1 LVKKVNGL
9 NTIYKNGNNLKRK
22 TKKESR
28 KQKKGESFMKTI
40 KTAKKQKLKES
51 KGITLIALVIT
62 IIVLLILAGV
72 TIATLTGDNGILKK
86 AGDAKTQTEQAKEDE
101 NLKIA
106 IAGSYGTDGKLNLKD
121 LKDNLKNQGILTN
134 SNEFPLE
141 VTVNGE
147 KKKIDANGNIIGS
160 IQSLKTKGTVFNDT
174 TTLEDTYGN
183 QVTIPKGFKIASD
196 SATDVTGGIVIEDA
210 TYTKTKGSQFVWI
223 PVGTGENAIKKANN
237 GTVEIKLSRYTFEE
251 DGTPIDQEDNS
262 INSDYQ
268 ELATSN
274 YGNATAKD
282 IEKFKTS
289 ANSNHGYYI
298 GRYEAGVVDYNSSV
312 STSNSNNETNWTGY
326 TGDNIKLVCKKEQ
339 QVWNYVTQNKASELS
354 RDMYGSEAKVTS
366 DLINSYAWDTAIVFI
381 QKCGTESNSSTYSY
395 TVGESSRSTSAPQ
408 TTGTNIL
415 KATNKVDKQCNIFDM
430 AGNCREM
437 TTETFSISD
446 IPCVSRG
453 GCYNDNS
460 RSYTSDRNYGDTS
473 GAYSAYSFRPLLYL

>member
-1 LVKKVNGL
+1 
-9 NTIYKNGNNLKRK
+9 
-22 TKKESR
+22 
-28 KQKKGESFMKTI
+28 MKTI

-121 LKDNLKNQGILTN
+121 LKDNLENQGINYDKNNTG
-134 SNEFPLE
+134 FPLE

-147 KKKIDANGNIIGS
+147 KKKIDANGNIIES
-160 IQSLKTKGTVFNDT
+160 IQSLKTKGTVFKDT

-183 QVTIPKGFKIASD
+183 QVKIPKGFKIAND

-210 TYTKTKGSQFVWI
+210 TYTKTIGSQFVWI
-223 PVGTGENAIKKANN
+223 PVGTGENAIKKANKETVDIALGRYIFTQN
-237 GTVEIKLSRYTFEE
+237 SDGTITTSEYSSRYCTE
-251 DGTPIDQEDNS
+251 DTTAS
-262 INSDYQ
+262 HNSDYK
-268 ELATSN
+268 
-274 YGNATAKD
+274 NAIAKD
-282 IEKFKTS
+282 IEQFKTS
-289 ANSNHGYYI
+289 VKNNHGYYI

-312 STSNSNNETNWTGY
+312 LTSNTNKETNWTGY
-326 TGDNIKLVCKKEQ
+326 IGDNIKLVCKKEQ

-381 QKCGTESNSSTYSY
+381 QECGTESNSSTYSS
-395 TVGESSRSTSAPQ
+395 TVGESSTSTSAPQ

-415 KATNKVDKQCNIFDM
+415 KATSKVDKQCNIFDM
-430 AGNCREM
+430 AGNCCEW
-437 TTETFSISD
+437 TTETESEFYNPCVVRGGVYRGSSSVDCTSLRANNLTSDARSIS
-446 IPCVSRG
+446 
-453 GCYNDNS
+453 
-460 RSYTSDRNYGDTS
+460 
-473 GAYSAYSFRPLLYL
+473 SFRPLLYL

>member
-1 LVKKVNGL
+1 
-9 NTIYKNGNNLKRK
+9 
-22 TKKESR
+22 
-28 KQKKGESFMKTI
+28 MKTI

-72 TIATLTGDNGILKK
+72 TIATLTGDNGILGK
-86 AGDAKTQTEQAKEDE
+86 ANDAKTQTEQAKEDE

-196 SATDVTGGIVIEDA
+196 SATEVTGGIVIEDA
-210 TYTKTKGSQFVWI
+210 TYTNTIGSQFVWI
-223 PVGTGENAIKKANN
+223 PVGTGENAIKKANKE
-237 GTVEIKLSRYTFEE
+237 TVEIELGRYDFTKNS
-251 DGTPIDQEDNS
+251 DGTITTSEYSGSYTEDTTASHNS
-262 INSDYQ
+262 SR
-268 ELATSN
+268 
-274 YGNATAKD
+274 GNAIAKD

-339 QVWNYVTQNKASELS
+339 QVWNYVTQNKASEVS
-354 RDMYGSEAKVTS
+354 RNMYGSEAKVTS

-381 QKCGTESNSSTYSY
+381 QKCGTESNSSTYSK
-395 TVGESSRSTSAPQ
+395 TDGQSSTSTREPQ

-415 KATNKVDKQCNIFDM
+415 KATSKVDKQCNIFDM
-430 AGNCREM
+430 AGNCFEW
-437 TTETFSISD
+437 TTETHSD
-446 IPCVSRG
+446 SYAPCVSRG
-453 GCYNDNS
+453 GNYSYSNY
-460 RSYTSDRNYGDTS
+460 YTSYRGYSNTS
-473 GAYSAYSFRPLLYL
+473 RAESIFSFRPLLYL

>member
-1 LVKKVNGL
+1 
-9 NTIYKNGNNLKRK
+9 
-22 TKKESR
+22 
-28 KQKKGESFMKTI
+28 MKTI

-72 TIATLTGDNGILKK
+72 TIATLTGDNGILGK
-86 AGDAKTQTEQAKEDE
+86 ANDAKTQTEQAKEDE

-121 LKDNLKNQGILTN
+121 LKDNLTNQGIDYDKNNTG
-134 SNEFPLE
+134 FPLE
-141 VTVNGE
+141 VIVNGE
-147 KKKIDANGNIIGS
+147 KKKIDANGNIIES
-160 IQSLKTKGTVFNDT
+160 IQSLKTKGTVFKDT

-183 QVTIPKGFKIASD
+183 QVTIPKGFKIAND

-210 TYTKTKGSQFVWI
+210 TYTNTIGSQFVWI
-223 PVGTGENAIKKANN
+223 PVGTGENAIKKANKETVDIALGRYSFTKN
-237 GTVEIKLSRYTFEE
+237 SDGTVTTSEFSDRDYTE
-251 DGTPIDQEDNS
+251 DTTASHN
-262 INSDYQ
+262 
-268 ELATSN
+268 SN
-274 YGNATAKD
+274 YKNAIAKD
-282 IEKFKTS
+282 IEAFETS
-289 ANSNHGYYI
+289 VKNNHGYYI

-312 STSNSNNETNWTGY
+312 STINTNKETNWTGY

-395 TVGESSRSTSAPQ
+395 TAGLSSFSTRYAPP

-415 KATNKVDKQCNIFDM
+415 KATSKVDKQCNIFDM
-430 AGNCREM
+430 AGNCWEW
-437 TTETFSISD
+437 TTETYSGSEY
-446 IPCVSRG
+446 PCVSRG
-453 GCYNDNS
+453 GY
-460 RSYTSDRNYGDTS
+460 YFWTSDRYYTS
-473 GAYSAYSFRPLLYL
+473 YRDGNTTSYACSDVSSFRPLLYL

>member
-1 LVKKVNGL
+1 M
-9 NTIYKNGNNLKRK
+9 I
-22 TKKESR
+22 
-28 KQKKGESFMKTI
+28 TI
-40 KTAKKQKLKES
+40 KTAKKQKLKEN

-121 LKDNLKNQGILTN
+121 LKENLKNQGISYTN

-196 SATDVTGGIVIEDA
+196 SATEVTGGIVIEDA
-210 TYTKTKGSQFVWI
+210 TYTKTIGSQFVWI
-223 PVGTGENAIKKANN
+223 PVGTGENAIKKANKE
-237 GTVEIKLSRYTFEE
+237 TVEIELGRYDFTKNS
-251 DGTPIDQEDNS
+251 DGTITTSEYSGSNTEDTTASHNS
-262 INSDYQ
+262 SR
-268 ELATSN
+268 E
-274 YGNATAKD
+274 NAIAKD

-339 QVWNYVTQNKASELS
+339 QVWNYVTQNKASEVS
-354 RDMYGSEAKVTS
+354 RNMYGSEAKVTS

-381 QKCGTESNSSTYSY
+381 QKCGTESNSSTYSK
-395 TVGESSRSTSAPQ
+395 TDGQSSTSTREPQ

-415 KATNKVDKQCNIFDM
+415 KATSKVDKQCNIFDM
-430 AGNCREM
+430 AGNCFEW
-437 TTETFSISD
+437 TTETHSD
-446 IPCVSRG
+446 SYAPCVSRG
-453 GCYNDNS
+453 GNYSYSNY
-460 RSYTSDRNYGDTS
+460 YTSYRGYSNTS
-473 GAYSAYSFRPLLYL
+473 RAESIFSFRPLLYL

>member
-1 LVKKVNGL
+1 M
-9 NTIYKNGNNLKRK
+9 I
-22 TKKESR
+22 
-28 KQKKGESFMKTI
+28 TI

-196 SATDVTGGIVIEDA
+196 SATEVTGGIVIEDA
-210 TYTKTKGSQFVWI
+210 TYTKTIGSQFVWI
-223 PVGTGENAIKKANN
+223 PVGTGENAIKKANKE
-237 GTVEIKLSRYTFEE
+237 TVEIELGRYDFTKNS
-251 DGTPIDQEDNS
+251 DGTITTSEYSGSNTEDTTASHNS
-262 INSDYQ
+262 SR
-268 ELATSN
+268 E
-274 YGNATAKD
+274 NAIAKD

-339 QVWNYVTQNKASELS
+339 QVWNYVTQNKASEVS
-354 RDMYGSEAKVTS
+354 RNMYGSEAKVTS

-381 QKCGTESNSSTYSY
+381 QKCGTESNSSTYSK
-395 TVGESSRSTSAPQ
+395 TDGQSSTSTREPQ

-415 KATNKVDKQCNIFDM
+415 KATSKVDKQCNIFDM
-430 AGNCREM
+430 AGNCFEW
-437 TTETFSISD
+437 TTETHSD
-446 IPCVSRG
+446 SYAPCVSRG
-453 GCYNDNS
+453 GNYSYSNY
-460 RSYTSDRNYGDTS
+460 YTSYRGYSNTS
-473 GAYSAYSFRPLLYL
+473 RAESIFSFRPLLYL

>member
-1 LVKKVNGL
+1 
-9 NTIYKNGNNLKRK
+9 
-22 TKKESR
+22 
-28 KQKKGESFMKTI
+28 MKTI

-121 LKDNLKNQGILTN
+121 LKDNLENQGIDYDKNNTG
-134 SNEFPLE
+134 FPLE
-141 VTVNGE
+141 VIVNGE
-147 KKKIDANGNIIGS
+147 KKKIDANGNIIES
-160 IQSLKTKGTVFNDT
+160 IQSLKTKGTVFKDT

-183 QVTIPKGFKIASD
+183 QVKIPKGFKIAND

-210 TYTKTKGSQFVWI
+210 TYTNTIGSQFVWI
-223 PVGTGENAIKKANN
+223 PVGTGENAIKKANKE
-237 GTVEIKLSRYTFEE
+237 TVEIELGRYDFTKNS
-251 DGTPIDQEDNS
+251 DGTITTSEYSGSYTEDTTANH
-262 INSDYQ
+262 NSDYK
-268 ELATSN
+268 
-274 YGNATAKD
+274 NAIAKD
-282 IEKFKTS
+282 IEEFKTS
-289 ANSNHGYYI
+289 VKNNHGYYI

-312 STSNSNNETNWTGY
+312 STSNSDYKINWTGY

-381 QKCGTESNSSTYSY
+381 QKCGTESNSSTYSK
-395 TVGESSRSTSAPQ
+395 TDGLSSTGTNGPQ
-408 TTGTNIL
+408 TTGTNKL
-415 KATNKVDKQCNIFDM
+415 KATSKVDKQCNIFDM
-430 AGNCREM
+430 AGNCRAELC
-437 TTETFSISD
+437 ED
-446 IPCVSRG
+446 
-453 GCYNDNS
+453 
-460 RSYTSDRNYGDTS
+460 
-473 GAYSAYSFRPLLYL
+473 

>member
-1 LVKKVNGL
+1 M
-9 NTIYKNGNNLKRK
+9 I
-22 TKKESR
+22 
-28 KQKKGESFMKTI
+28 TI

-121 LKDNLKNQGILTN
+121 LKDNLTNQGIDYDKNNTG
-134 SNEFPLE
+134 FPLE
-141 VTVNGE
+141 VIVNGE
-147 KKKIDANGNIIGS
+147 KKKIDANGNIIES
-160 IQSLKTKGTVFNDT
+160 IQSLKTKGTVFKDT

-183 QVTIPKGFKIASD
+183 QVTIPKGFKIAND

-210 TYTKTKGSQFVWI
+210 TYTNTIGSQFVWI
-223 PVGTGENAIKKANN
+223 PVGTGENAIKKANKE
-237 GTVEIKLSRYTFEE
+237 TVDIALGRYEFTKNS
-251 DGTPIDQEDNS
+251 DGTITTSEYSGSNTEDTTASHNS
-262 INSDYQ
+262 SR
-268 ELATSN
+268 E
-274 YGNATAKD
+274 NAIAKD

-339 QVWNYVTQNKASELS
+339 QVWNYVTQNKASEVS
-354 RDMYGSEAKVTS
+354 RNMYGSEAKVTS

-381 QKCGTESNSSTYSY
+381 QKCGTESNSSTYSK
-395 TVGESSRSTSAPQ
+395 TDGQSSTSTREPQ

-415 KATNKVDKQCNIFDM
+415 KATSKVDKQCNIFDM
-430 AGNCREM
+430 AGNCFEW
-437 TTETFSISD
+437 TTETHSD
-446 IPCVSRG
+446 SYAPCVYRG
-453 GCYNDNS
+453 GFYDYSYC
-460 RSYTSDRNYGDTS
+460 YTSTRNVTDTS
-473 GAYSAYSFRPLLYL
+473 GASSRYSFRPLLYM

>member
-1 LVKKVNGL
+1 
-9 NTIYKNGNNLKRK
+9 
-22 TKKESR
+22 
-28 KQKKGESFMKTI
+28 M
-40 KTAKKQKLKES
+40 
-51 KGITLIALVIT
+51 IT

-101 NLKIA
+101 NFKIA

-183 QVTIPKGFKIASD
+183 QVTIPKGFKIAND

-210 TYTKTKGSQFVWI
+210 TYTNTIGSQFVWI
-223 PVGTGENAIKKANN
+223 PVGTGENAIKKANKE
-237 GTVEIKLSRYTFEE
+237 TVEIELGRYDFTKNS
-251 DGTPIDQEDNS
+251 DGTITTSEYSGSNTEDTTASHNS
-262 INSDYQ
+262 SR
-268 ELATSN
+268 E
-274 YGNATAKD
+274 NAIAKD

-312 STSNSNNETNWTGY
+312 STSNSNYETNWTGY

-354 RDMYGSEAKVTS
+354 RDMYKSEAKVTS

-395 TVGESSRSTSAPQ
+395 TVGQSSTSTSAPQ

-415 KATNKVDKQCNIFDM
+415 SATSKVDKQCNIFDM
-430 AGNCREM
+430 AGNCFEW
-437 TTETFSISD
+437 TTETHSD
-446 IPCVSRG
+446 SYAPCVSRG
-453 GCYNDNS
+453 GNYSYSNY
-460 RSYTSDRNYGDTS
+460 YTSYRGYSNTS
-473 GAYSAYSFRPLLYL
+473 RAESIFSFRPLLYL

>member
-1 LVKKVNGL
+1 
-9 NTIYKNGNNLKRK
+9 
-22 TKKESR
+22 
-28 KQKKGESFMKTI
+28 MKTI

-101 NLKIA
+101 NFKIA

-147 KKKIDANGNIIGS
+147 KKKIDANGNIIES

-196 SATDVTGGIVIEDA
+196 SATEVTGGIVIEDA
-210 TYTKTKGSQFVWI
+210 TYTNTIGSQFVWI
-223 PVGTGENAIKKANN
+223 PVGTGENAIKKENKE
-237 GTVEIKLSRYTFEE
+237 TVEIELGRYDFTKNS
-251 DGTPIDQEDNS
+251 DGTITTSEYSGSYTEDTTASHNS
-262 INSDYQ
+262 SR
-268 ELATSN
+268 
-274 YGNATAKD
+274 GNAIAKD

-354 RDMYGSEAKVTS
+354 RNMYGSEAKVTS

-381 QKCGTESNSSTYSY
+381 QKCGTESNSSTYSK
-395 TVGESSRSTSAPQ
+395 TDGQSSTSTREPQ

-415 KATNKVDKQCNIFDM
+415 KATSKVDKQCNIFDM
-430 AGNCREM
+430 AGNCFEW
-437 TTETFSISD
+437 TTETHSD
-446 IPCVSRG
+446 SYAPCVSRG
-453 GCYNDNS
+453 GNYSYSNY
-460 RSYTSDRNYGDTS
+460 YTSYRGYSNTS
-473 GAYSAYSFRPLLYL
+473 RAESIFSFRPLLYL

>member
-1 LVKKVNGL
+1 
-9 NTIYKNGNNLKRK
+9 
-22 TKKESR
+22 
-28 KQKKGESFMKTI
+28 MKTI

-121 LKDNLKNQGILTN
+121 LKDNLTNQGIDYDKNNTG
-134 SNEFPLE
+134 FPLE
-141 VTVNGE
+141 VKVNGE
-147 KKKIDANGNIIGS
+147 KKKIDANGNIIES
-160 IQSLKTKGTVFNDT
+160 IQSLKTKGTVFKDT

-183 QVTIPKGFKIASD
+183 QVKIPKGFKIAND

-312 STSNSNNETNWTGY
+312 STSNSNNKIDWTGY

-339 QVWNYVTQNKASELS
+339 KVWNYVTQNKASELS

-381 QKCGTESNSSTYSY
+381 HKCGTENNSSTYSK
-395 TVGESSRSTSAPQ
+395 TVGLSSTSTSTPQ

-415 KATNKVDKQCNIFDM
+415 KATSKVDKQCNIFDM
-430 AGNCREM
+430 AGNCREW
-437 TTETFSISD
+437 TTETCSHSVG
-446 IPCVSRG
+446 PCVYRG
-453 GCYNDNS
+453 GCYNFSNIYTIYRYDSNTSYANS
-460 RSYTSDRNYGDTS
+460 RD
-473 GAYSAYSFRPLLYL
+473 SFRPLLYL

>member
-1 LVKKVNGL
+1 M
-9 NTIYKNGNNLKRK
+9 I
-22 TKKESR
+22 
-28 KQKKGESFMKTI
+28 TI

-72 TIATLTGDNGILKK
+72 TIATLTGDNGILGK
-86 AGDAKTQTEQAKEDE
+86 ANDAKTQTEQAKEDE

-121 LKDNLKNQGILTN
+121 LKDNLTNQGIDYDKNNTG
-134 SNEFPLE
+134 FPLE
-141 VTVNGE
+141 VIVNGE
-147 KKKIDANGNIIGS
+147 KKKIDANGNVTVKLES
-160 IQSLKTKGTVFNDT
+160 VADSKTNGTVFKDT

-183 QVTIPKGFKIASD
+183 QVTIPKGFKIADD
-196 SATDVTGGIVIEDA
+196 SATEVTGGIVIEDA
-210 TYTKTKGSQFVWI
+210 TYTNTIGSQFVWI
-223 PVGTGENAIKKANN
+223 PVGTGENAIKKANKE
-237 GTVEIKLSRYTFEE
+237 TVEIKLSRYTFAN
-251 DGTPIDQEDNS
+251 DGTPTDQGDNI
-262 INSDYQ
+262 INSYYQ

-354 RDMYGSEAKVTS
+354 RNMYGSEAKVTS

-395 TVGESSRSTSAPQ
+395 TAGLSLTSKSEPQ

-415 KATNKVDKQCNIFDM
+415 NATKKVDKQCNIFDM
-430 AGNCREM
+430 AGNCFEW
-437 TTETFSISD
+437 TTETYSISYN
-446 IPCVSRG
+446 PCVGRG
-453 GCYNDNS
+453 DFFS
-460 RSYTSDRNYGDTS
+460 YGDGCTSYRFDYSTS
-473 GAYSAYSFRPLLYL
+473 GAGSIFSFRPLLYL

>member
-1 LVKKVNGL
+1 M
-9 NTIYKNGNNLKRK
+9 I
-22 TKKESR
+22 
-28 KQKKGESFMKTI
+28 TI

-121 LKDNLKNQGILTN
+121 LKDNLTNQGIDYDKNNTG
-134 SNEFPLE
+134 FPLE
-141 VTVNGE
+141 VIVNGE
-147 KKKIDANGNIIGS
+147 KKKIDANGNIIES
-160 IQSLKTKGTVFNDT
+160 IQSLKTKGTVFKDT

-183 QVTIPKGFKIASD
+183 QVTIPKGFKIADD
-196 SATDVTGGIVIEDA
+196 SATEVTGGIVIEDA
-210 TYTKTKGSQFVWI
+210 TYTNTIGSQFVWI
-223 PVGTGENAIKKANN
+223 PVGTGENAIKKENKE
-237 GTVEIKLSRYTFEE
+237 TVEIELGRYDFTKNS
-251 DGTPIDQEDNS
+251 DGTITTSEYSGSYTEDTTASHNS
-262 INSDYQ
+262 SR
-268 ELATSN
+268 
-274 YGNATAKD
+274 GNAIAKD

-298 GRYEAGVVDYNSSV
+298 GRYEAGVVDYDSSV
-312 STSNSNNETNWTGY
+312 STSNSNKTNWTGY

-339 QVWNYVTQNKASELS
+339 QVWNYVTQNKASKLS

-381 QKCGTESNSSTYSY
+381 QECGTENNSSTYSK
-395 TVGESSRSTSAPQ
+395 TVGQSSTSTSAPQ

-415 KATNKVDKQCNIFDM
+415 SATSKVDKQCNIFDM
-430 AGNCREM
+430 AGNCWEW
-437 TTETFSISD
+437 TTETHSD
-446 IPCVSRG
+446 SSYPCVSRG
-453 GCYNDNS
+453 GRYYDSYVYTSS
-460 RSYTSDRNYGDTS
+460 RSFNVTSN
-473 GAYSAYSFRPLLYL
+473 AYSYNSFRPLLYL

>member
-1 LVKKVNGL
+1 
-9 NTIYKNGNNLKRK
+9 
-22 TKKESR
+22 
-28 KQKKGESFMKTI
+28 M
-40 KTAKKQKLKES
+40 
-51 KGITLIALVIT
+51 IT

-106 IAGSYGTDGKLNLKD
+106 IAGSYGTDGKLDLKD
-121 LKDNLKNQGILTN
+121 LKDNLTNQGIDYDKNNTG
-134 SNEFPLE
+134 FPLE
-141 VTVNGE
+141 VIVNGE
-147 KKKIDANGNIIGS
+147 KKKIDANGNIIES
-160 IQSLKTKGTVFNDT
+160 IQSLKTKGTVFKDT

-183 QVTIPKGFKIASD
+183 QVTIPKGFKIAND

-210 TYTKTKGSQFVWI
+210 TYTKTIGSQFVWI

-237 GTVEIKLSRYTFEE
+237 KTVEIKLSRYTFAN
-251 DGTPIDQEDNS
+251 DGTTDQGDNI
-262 INSDYQ
+262 INSYYQ

-274 YGNATAKD
+274 YGNATAKN
-282 IEKFKTS
+282 IEGFKTS

-298 GRYEAGVVDYNSSV
+298 GRYEAGVMDYNSSV
-312 STSNSNNETNWTGY
+312 STRNNNNEANWTGY

-395 TVGESSRSTSAPQ
+395 TSGLSSSSTFAPQ

-415 KATNKVDKQCNIFDM
+415 KATNKIDKQCNIFDM
-430 AGNCREM
+430 AGNCFEW
-437 TTETFSISD
+437 TTETYSSSGA
-446 IPCVSRG
+446 PCVYRG
-453 GCYNDNS
+453 GGYFNSYYCTSS
-460 RSYTSDRNYGDTS
+460 RSLNITSNANS
-473 GAYSAYSFRPLLYL
+473 SNSFRPLLYL

>member
-1 LVKKVNGL
+1 
-9 NTIYKNGNNLKRK
+9 
-22 TKKESR
+22 
-28 KQKKGESFMKTI
+28 MKTI

-72 TIATLTGDNGILKK
+72 TIATLTGDNGILGK
-86 AGDAKTQTEQAKEDE
+86 ANDAKTQTEQAKEDE

-134 SNEFPLE
+134 SSEFPLE

-147 KKKIDANGNIIGS
+147 KKKIDANGNVTVKLES
-160 IQSLKTKGTVFNDT
+160 VADSQKKGTVFNDV

-183 QVTIPKGFKIASD
+183 QVKIPKGFKIADD

-210 TYTKTKGSQFVWI
+210 TYTNTIGSQFVWI

-237 GTVEIKLSRYTFEE
+237 KTVEIKLSRYTFEE

-298 GRYEAGVVDYNSSV
+298 GRYEAGK
-312 STSNSNNETNWTGY
+312 T
-326 TGDNIKLVCKKEQ
+326 DNDGFMVCKSGQE
-339 QVWNYVTQNKASELS
+339 VWNSITQPKASEVS
-354 RDMYGSEAKVTS
+354 RNMYGSEAKVTS
-366 DLINSYAWDTAIVFI
+366 DLINSYAWDTAIVFV
-381 QKCGTESNSSTYSY
+381 QKFGTESNSSTYSR
-395 TVGESSRSTSAPQ
+395 TVGQSSTSTSAPQ

-430 AGNCREM
+430 AGNCLEW
-437 TTETFSISD
+437 TTETSSSSGN
-446 IPCVSRG
+446 PCVDRG
-453 GCYNDNS
+453 GNYYNS
-460 RSYTSDRNYGDTS
+460 LGYTSVRSHGNTS
-473 GAYSAYSFRPLLYL
+473 TAGSPYSFRPLLYLYS

>member
-1 LVKKVNGL
+1 
-9 NTIYKNGNNLKRK
+9 
-22 TKKESR
+22 
-28 KQKKGESFMKTI
+28 MKTI

-72 TIATLTGDNGILKK
+72 TIATLTGDNGILTK

-106 IAGSYGTDGKLNLKD
+106 IAGSYGTDGKLNLKN
-121 LKDNLKNQGILTN
+121 LKDNLTNQGIDYDKNNTG
-134 SNEFPLE
+134 FPLE
-141 VTVNGE
+141 VIVNGE
-147 KKKIDANGNIIGS
+147 KKKIDANGNVTVKLES
-160 IQSLKTKGTVFNDT
+160 VADSQKKGTVFNDV

-183 QVTIPKGFKIASD
+183 QVKIPKGFKIADD

-210 TYTKTKGSQFVWI
+210 TYTNTIGSQFVWI

-237 GTVEIKLSRYTFEE
+237 KTVEIKLSRYTFAN
-251 DGTPIDQEDNS
+251 DGTPTDQGDNI
-262 INSDYQ
+262 INSYYQ

-298 GRYEAGVVDYNSSV
+298 GRYEAGVVDYNYSSV

-339 QVWNYVTQNKASELS
+339 QVWNYVTQNKASKLS

-395 TVGESSRSTSAPQ
+395 TAGLSSRSTSAPQ

-430 AGNCREM
+430 AGNCFEW
-437 TTETFSISD
+437 TTETSSVSGS
-446 IPCVSRG
+446 PCVYRG
-453 GCYNDNS
+453 GGYNNS
-460 RSYTSDRNYGDTS
+460 HGYTSYRNYHNAS
-473 GAYSAYSFRPLLYL
+473 IAYSNYSFRPLLYL

>member
-1 LVKKVNGL
+1 M
-9 NTIYKNGNNLKRK
+9 I
-22 TKKESR
+22 
-28 KQKKGESFMKTI
+28 TI

-121 LKDNLKNQGILTN
+121 LKDNLTNQGIDYDKNNTG
-134 SNEFPLE
+134 FPLE

-174 TTLEDTYGN
+174 ITLEDTYGN

-210 TYTKTKGSQFVWI
+210 TYTNTIGSQFVWI

-237 GTVEIKLSRYTFEE
+237 KTVEIKLSRYTFEE

-312 STSNSNNETNWTGY
+312 STSNSNNKIDWTGY

-339 QVWNYVTQNKASELS
+339 KVWNYVTQNKASELS

-395 TVGESSRSTSAPQ
+395 TVGESSTSTSEPQ
-408 TTGTNIL
+408 ATGTNIL
-415 KATNKVDKQCNIFDM
+415 KATNKIDKQCNIFDM
-430 AGNCREM
+430 AGNCFEW
-437 TTETFSISD
+437 TTETSSNSGW
-446 IPCVSRG
+446 PCVSRG
-453 GCYNDNS
+453 GYCNYS
-460 RSYTSDRNYGDTS
+460 TYYTSDRNDSNTS
-473 GAYSAYSFRPLLYL
+473 HATSPDSFRPLLYL

>member
-1 LVKKVNGL
+1 M
-9 NTIYKNGNNLKRK
+9 I
-22 TKKESR
+22 
-28 KQKKGESFMKTI
+28 TI

-72 TIATLTGDNGILKK
+72 AIATLTGDNGILKK

-121 LKDNLKNQGILTN
+121 LKDNLENQGINYDKNNTG
-134 SNEFPLE
+134 FPLE

-147 KKKIDANGNIIGS
+147 KKKIDANGNIIES
-160 IQSLKTKGTVFNDT
+160 IQSLKTKGTVFKDT

-183 QVTIPKGFKIASD
+183 QVTIPKGFKIADD
-196 SATDVTGGIVIEDA
+196 SATEVTGGIVIEDA
-210 TYTKTKGSQFVWI
+210 TYTNTIGSQFVWI
-223 PVGTGENAIKKANN
+223 PVGTGENAIKKENKE
-237 GTVEIKLSRYTFEE
+237 TVEIELGRYDFTKNS
-251 DGTPIDQEDNS
+251 DGTITTSEYSGSNTEDTTASHNS
-262 INSDYQ
+262 SR
-268 ELATSN
+268 E
-274 YGNATAKD
+274 NAIAKD

-354 RDMYGSEAKVTS
+354 RDMYKSESKVKS

-381 QKCGTESNSSTYSY
+381 QKCGTESNSSTYSK
-395 TVGESSRSTSAPQ
+395 TDGQSSTSTREPQ

-430 AGNCREM
+430 AGNCSEW
-437 TTETFSISD
+437 TTETHSNSNYPCVGRGGNYDDSYSFTSSRNLYTTSAADSD
-446 IPCVSRG
+446 I
-453 GCYNDNS
+453 
-460 RSYTSDRNYGDTS
+460 
-473 GAYSAYSFRPLLYL
+473 SFRPLLYL

>member
-1 LVKKVNGL
+1 
-9 NTIYKNGNNLKRK
+9 
-22 TKKESR
+22 
-28 KQKKGESFMKTI
+28 M
-40 KTAKKQKLKES
+40 
-51 KGITLIALVIT
+51 IT

-101 NLKIA
+101 NFKIA

-183 QVTIPKGFKIASD
+183 QVTIPKGFKIADD
-196 SATDVTGGIVIEDA
+196 SATEVTGGIVIEDA
-210 TYTKTKGSQFVWI
+210 TYTNTIGSQFVWI
-223 PVGTGENAIKKANN
+223 PVGTGENAIKKANKE
-237 GTVEIKLSRYTFEE
+237 TVEIELGRYDFTKNS
-251 DGTPIDQEDNS
+251 DGTITTSEYSGSNTEDTTASHNS
-262 INSDYQ
+262 SR
-268 ELATSN
+268 E
-274 YGNATAKD
+274 NAIAKD

-339 QVWNYVTQNKASELS
+339 QVWNYVTQNKASEVS
-354 RDMYGSEAKVTS
+354 RNMYGSEAKVTS

-381 QKCGTESNSSTYSY
+381 QKCGTESNSSTYSH
-395 TVGESSRSTSAPQ
+395 TVGQSSTSTSAPQ

-415 KATNKVDKQCNIFDM
+415 SATSKVDKQCNIFDM
-430 AGNCREM
+430 AGNCFEW
-437 TTETFSISD
+437 TTETHSD
-446 IPCVSRG
+446 SYAPCVSRG
-453 GCYNDNS
+453 GNYSYSNY
-460 RSYTSDRNYGDTS
+460 YTSYRGYSNTS
-473 GAYSAYSFRPLLYL
+473 RAESIFSFRPLLYL

>member
-1 LVKKVNGL
+1 
-9 NTIYKNGNNLKRK
+9 
-22 TKKESR
+22 
-28 KQKKGESFMKTI
+28 MKTI

-121 LKDNLKNQGILTN
+121 LKDNLENQGINYDKNNTG
-134 SNEFPLE
+134 FPLE

-147 KKKIDANGNIIGS
+147 KKKIDANGNIIES
-160 IQSLKTKGTVFNDT
+160 IQSLKTKGTVFKDT

-183 QVTIPKGFKIASD
+183 QVTIPKGFKIADD
-196 SATDVTGGIVIEDA
+196 SATEVTGGIVIEDA
-210 TYTKTKGSQFVWI
+210 TYTNTIGSQFVWI
-223 PVGTGENAIKKANN
+223 PVGTGENAIKKENKE
-237 GTVEIKLSRYTFEE
+237 TVEIELGRYDFTKNS
-251 DGTPIDQEDNS
+251 DGTITTSEYSGSYTEDTTASHNS
-262 INSDYQ
+262 SR
-268 ELATSN
+268 
-274 YGNATAKD
+274 GNAIAKD

-312 STSNSNNETNWTGY
+312 STSNSNYETNWTGY

-354 RDMYGSEAKVTS
+354 RDMYKSEAKVTS

>member
-1 LVKKVNGL
+1 M
-9 NTIYKNGNNLKRK
+9 RFK
-22 TKKESR
+22 TKE
-28 KQKKGESFMKTI
+28 
-40 KTAKKQKLKES
+40 A

-72 TIATLTGDNGILKK
+72 TIATLTGDNGILGK
-86 AGDAKTQTEQAKEDE
+86 ANDAKTQTEQAKEDE

-121 LKDNLKNQGILTN
+121 LKDNLTNQGIDYDKNNTG
-134 SNEFPLE
+134 FPLE
-141 VTVNGE
+141 VIVNGE
-147 KKKIDANGNIIGS
+147 KKKIDANGNIIES
-160 IQSLKTKGTVFNDT
+160 IQSLKTKGTVFKDT

-183 QVTIPKGFKIASD
+183 QVTIPKGFKIADD
-196 SATDVTGGIVIEDA
+196 SATEVTGGIVIEDA
-210 TYTKTKGSQFVWI
+210 TYTNTIGSQFVWI
-223 PVGTGENAIKKANN
+223 PVGTGENAIKKENKE
-237 GTVEIKLSRYTFEE
+237 TVEIELGRYDFTKNS
-251 DGTPIDQEDNS
+251 DGTITTSEYSGSYTEDTTASHNS
-262 INSDYQ
+262 SR
-268 ELATSN
+268 
-274 YGNATAKD
+274 GNAIAKD

-354 RDMYGSEAKVTS
+354 RDMYKSEAKVTS

-395 TVGESSRSTSAPQ
+395 TAGLSLTSKSEPQ

-415 KATNKVDKQCNIFDM
+415 NATKKVDKQCNIFDM
-430 AGNCREM
+430 AGNCFEW
-437 TTETFSISD
+437 TTETSSD
-446 IPCVSRG
+446 SFGPCVGRG
-453 GCYNDNS
+453 DFFS
-460 RSYTSDRNYGDTS
+460 YGDGCTSYRFTYSTS
-473 GAYSAYSFRPLLYL
+473 GALSNCSFRPLLYL

>member
-1 LVKKVNGL
+1 
-9 NTIYKNGNNLKRK
+9 
-22 TKKESR
+22 
-28 KQKKGESFMKTI
+28 MKTI

-101 NLKIA
+101 NFKIA

-121 LKDNLKNQGILTN
+121 LKDNLTNQGIDYDKNNTG
-134 SNEFPLE
+134 FPLE
-141 VTVNGE
+141 VKVNGE
-147 KKKIDANGNIIGS
+147 KKKIDANGNIIES
-160 IQSLKTKGTVFNDT
+160 IQSLKTKGTVFKDT

-183 QVTIPKGFKIASD
+183 QVTIPKGFKIAND
-196 SATDVTGGIVIEDA
+196 SATEVTGGIVIEDA
-210 TYTKTKGSQFVWI
+210 TYTNTIGSQFVWI
-223 PVGTGENAIKKANN
+223 PVGTGENAIKKANKE
-237 GTVEIKLSRYTFEE
+237 TVEIELGRYNFTKNS
-251 DGTPIDQEDNS
+251 DGTITTSEYSGSYTEDTTAS
-262 INSDYQ
+262 HDS
-268 ELATSN
+268 SR
-274 YGNATAKD
+274 GNAIAKD

-339 QVWNYVTQNKASELS
+339 QVWNYVTQNKASEVS
-354 RDMYGSEAKVTS
+354 RNMYGSEAKVTS

-381 QKCGTESNSSTYSY
+381 QKCGTESNSSTYSK
-395 TVGESSRSTSAPQ
+395 TDGQSSTSTREPQ

-415 KATNKVDKQCNIFDM
+415 KATSKVDKQCNIFDM
-430 AGNCREM
+430 AGNCFEW
-437 TTETFSISD
+437 TTETHSD
-446 IPCVSRG
+446 SYAPCVSRG
-453 GCYNDNS
+453 GNYSYSNY
-460 RSYTSDRNYGDTS
+460 YTSYRGYSNTS
-473 GAYSAYSFRPLLYL
+473 RAESIFSFRPLLYL

>member
-1 LVKKVNGL
+1 M
-9 NTIYKNGNNLKRK
+9 I
-22 TKKESR
+22 
-28 KQKKGESFMKTI
+28 TI

-134 SNEFPLE
+134 SSEFPLE

-147 KKKIDANGNIIGS
+147 KKKIDANGNIIES
-160 IQSLKTKGTVFNDT
+160 IQSLKTKGTVFKNT

-183 QVTIPKGFKIASD
+183 QVTIPKGFKIADD
-196 SATDVTGGIVIEDA
+196 SATEVTGGIVIEDA
-210 TYTKTKGSQFVWI
+210 TYTNTIGSQFVWI
-223 PVGTGENAIKKANN
+223 PVATGENAIKKANKE
-237 GTVEIKLSRYTFEE
+237 TVEIELGRYDFTKNS
-251 DGTPIDQEDNS
+251 DGTITTSEYSGSYTEDTTASHNS
-262 INSDYQ
+262 SR
-268 ELATSN
+268 
-274 YGNATAKD
+274 GNAIAKD

-354 RDMYGSEAKVTS
+354 RDMYKSEAKVTS

-381 QKCGTESNSSTYSY
+381 HKCGTENNSSTYSK
-395 TVGESSRSTSAPQ
+395 TVGLSSTSTSTPQ

-415 KATNKVDKQCNIFDM
+415 KATSKVDKQCNIFDM
-430 AGNCREM
+430 AGNCREW
-437 TTETFSISD
+437 TTETCSHSVG
-446 IPCVSRG
+446 PCVYRG
-453 GCYNDNS
+453 GCYNFSNIYTIYRYDSNTSYANS
-460 RSYTSDRNYGDTS
+460 RD
-473 GAYSAYSFRPLLYL
+473 SFRPLLYL

>member
-1 LVKKVNGL
+1 
-9 NTIYKNGNNLKRK
+9 
-22 TKKESR
+22 
-28 KQKKGESFMKTI
+28 MKTI

-121 LKDNLKNQGILTN
+121 LKDNLENQGINYDKNNTG
-134 SNEFPLE
+134 FPLE

-147 KKKIDANGNIIGS
+147 KKKIDANGNIIES
-160 IQSLKTKGTVFNDT
+160 IQSLKTKGTVFKNT

-210 TYTKTKGSQFVWI
+210 TYTNTIGSQFVWI

-237 GTVEIKLSRYTFEE
+237 KTVEIKLSRYTFKNY
-251 DGTPIDQEDNS
+251 GTPIDQEDNIIDS
-262 INSDYQ
+262 YYQ

-339 QVWNYVTQNKASELS
+339 QVWNYVTPNKASELS

-430 AGNCREM
+430 AGNCREW
-437 TTETFSISD
+437 TTETCSHSVG
-446 IPCVSRG
+446 PCVYRG
-453 GCYNDNS
+453 GCYNFSNIYTIYRYDSNTSYANS
-460 RSYTSDRNYGDTS
+460 RD
-473 GAYSAYSFRPLLYL
+473 SFRPLLYL

>member
-1 LVKKVNGL
+1 
-9 NTIYKNGNNLKRK
+9 
-22 TKKESR
+22 
-28 KQKKGESFMKTI
+28 MKTI

-121 LKDNLKNQGILTN
+121 LKDNLENQGIDYDKNNTG
-134 SNEFPLE
+134 FPLE
-141 VTVNGE
+141 VIVNGE
-147 KKKIDANGNIIGS
+147 KKKIDANGNIIES

-183 QVTIPKGFKIASD
+183 QITIPKGFKIAND

-210 TYTKTKGSQFVWI
+210 TYTNTIGSQFVWI

-237 GTVEIKLSRYTFEE
+237 GTVDIKLSRYAFTN
-251 DGTPIDQEDNS
+251 DGTPTDKGDNIIDFYDK
-262 INSDYQ
+262 

-312 STSNSNNETNWTGY
+312 STSNSNNKIDWTGY

-354 RDMYGSEAKVTS
+354 RNMYGSEAKVTS

-395 TVGESSRSTSAPQ
+395 TVGQSSTSTLQ

-415 KATNKVDKQCNIFDM
+415 KATSKVDKQCNIFDM
-430 AGNCREM
+430 AGNCREW
-437 TTETFSISD
+437 TTETYSD
-446 IPCVSRG
+446 SNGFCVYRG
-453 GCYNDNS
+453 GFYDYSYC
-460 RSYTSDRNYGDTS
+460 YTSTRNVTDTS
-473 GAYSAYSFRPLLYL
+473 GASSRYSFRPLLYM

>member
-1 LVKKVNGL
+1 M
-9 NTIYKNGNNLKRK
+9 I
-22 TKKESR
+22 
-28 KQKKGESFMKTI
+28 TI

-72 TIATLTGDNGILKK
+72 TIATLTGDNGILTK
-86 AGDAKTQTEQAKEDE
+86 AQDAKTQTEQAKEDE

-121 LKDNLKNQGILTN
+121 LKDNLTNQKISYTD
-134 SNEFPLE
+134 SDEFPLE

-147 KKKIDANGNIIGS
+147 EKKIDANGNVTVKLES
-160 IQSLKTKGTVFNDT
+160 VADSKTKGTVFDDV

-183 QVTIPKGFKIASD
+183 QVKIPKGFKIADD

-210 TYTKTKGSQFVWI
+210 TYTNTIGSQFVWI
-223 PVGTGENAIKKANN
+223 PVGTGEKNAIKKANKE
-237 GTVEIKLSRYTFEE
+237 TVDIALGRYEFTKNN
-251 DGTPIDQEDNS
+251 DGTIKTSEYSESYTEDTTANH
-262 INSDYQ
+262 NSDYK
-268 ELATSN
+268 
-274 YGNATAKD
+274 NAIAKD
-282 IEKFKTS
+282 IEEFKTS
-289 ANSNHGYYI
+289 VKNNHGYYI

-339 QVWNYVTQNKASELS
+339 QVWNYVTQNKASKLS

-395 TVGESSRSTSAPQ
+395 TAGLSLTSKSEPQ

-415 KATNKVDKQCNIFDM
+415 NATKKVDKQCNIFDM
-430 AGNCREM
+430 AGNCRDW
-437 TTETFSISD
+437 TTETCSNSD
-446 IPCVSRG
+446 NPCVYRG
-453 GCYNDNS
+453 GSCYYSN
-460 RSYTSDRNYGDTS
+460 RYTSIRSGYSTS
-473 GAYSAYSFRPLLYL
+473 NASSNLSFRPLLYL

>member
-1 LVKKVNGL
+1 
-9 NTIYKNGNNLKRK
+9 
-22 TKKESR
+22 
-28 KQKKGESFMKTI
+28 MKTI

-121 LKDNLKNQGILTN
+121 LKDNLENQGIDYDKNNTG
-134 SNEFPLE
+134 FPLE
-141 VTVNGE
+141 VIVNGE
-147 KKKIDANGNIIGS
+147 KKKIDANGNVTVKLES
-160 IQSLKTKGTVFNDT
+160 VADSKTNGTVFKDT

-183 QVTIPKGFKIASD
+183 QVKIPKGFKIAND

-210 TYTKTKGSQFVWI
+210 TYTNTIGSQFVWI

-237 GTVEIKLSRYTFEE
+237 KTVEIKLSRYTFAN
-251 DGTPIDQEDNS
+251 DGTPTDQGDNI
-262 INSDYQ
+262 INSYYQ